1 MGKKVAPG
9 SGGGLITKTDA
20 ELTSEH
26 LRSKNRDLIK
36 NPPGSIFSIR
46 YNCMLFK
53 YLLQVIT
60 RTYMANYFI
69 NFSSQDAR

>member
-26 LRSKNRDLIK
+26 LRSKNRDK
-36 NPPGSIFSIR
+36 KYIF
-46 YNCMLFK
+46 
-53 YLLQVIT
+53 YLLQFHAFQVLLGG
-60 RTYMANYFI
+60 
-69 NFSSQDAR
+69 DL